1 MESLILV
8 LVGILV
14 AVATYLILSK
24 QLLRVILGTAVLS
37 HAAHLLILTMG
48 GLKKGAVP
56 LLGESE
62 GPYTD
67 ALPQALILT
76 AIVISFAVTA
86 FVLVLGYRAYKTN
99 GSGNFDE
106 LRGTPMSNI
115 IVLPLIVLNYS
126 YFTGFFKRACD
137 VTTYHQLIDIK
148 LYCYY

>member
-56 LLGESE
+56 LLGN
-62 GPYTD
+62 
-67 ALPQALILT
+67 QRALIQMH
-76 AIVISFAVTA
+76 
-86 FVLVLGYRAYKTN
+86 YH
-99 GSGNFDE
+99 
-106 LRGTPMSNI
+106 
-115 IVLPLIVLNYS
+115 
-126 YFTGFFKRACD
+126 KR
-137 VTTYHQLIDIK
+137 
-148 LYCYY
+148 